1 MIVLGKRL
9 GSFWNINEYKLFI
22 HMKII
27 RGIKMIND
35 TLFFMLIVGII
46 ISAGMLILFIWAAK
60 SGQFDDSN
68 KIVNGLLFDSVDDLN
83 DAINK
88 EKNLKEAKAEKLK
101 NETEKEKI
109 KEEN

>member
-1 MIVLGKRL
+1 MID
-9 GSFWNINEYKLFI
+9 
-22 HMKII
+22 
-27 RGIKMIND
+27 D
-35 TLFFMLIVGII
+35 TLFFMLVVGLI
-46 ISAGMLILFIWAAK
+46 ISAGMLLLFIWAAK

-101 NETEKEKI
+101 SENDKL
-109 KEEN
+109 KEEETSQKID